1 MYTKCDGSFYVDLT
15 QVREEG
21 FSIEK
26 NMPPLSELQTN
37 LSGIF
42 LTSDW
47 WGRAHPTMDSATPGL
62 VILWDIRK
70 PAEQAMRS

>member
-42 LTSDW
+42 LTSD
-47 WGRAHPTMDSATPGL
+47 
-62 VILWDIRK
+62 
-70 PAEQAMRS
+70 